1 MQKGLARVIDVVKID
16 LGLSRRGYR
25 RIEIA
30 DGARGGVARVFE
42 RLRRRF
48 IVIFQNG
55 KADDRLPFHFQRALI
70 GYGERETFDGERLRG
85 DVLSDAPVAAR
96 GRAHEFP
103 LLVSEAHREPVEFV
117 FHGIAHLAARLF
129 DAREKGAHLVLGDG
143 FIQAVQPFDMLVA
156 GKRLDGLAPHPSRGR
171 IEQHFA
177 ALLFQLLEFVVQPV
191 VFAVGHGRIVE
202 YVIFVRVAIEK
213 FHEFAHSLHRVHL
226 SR

>member
-1 MQKGLARVIDVVKID
+1 
-16 LGLSRRGYR
+16 
-25 RIEIA
+25 
-30 DGARGGVARVFE
+30 
-42 RLRRRF
+42 
-48 IVIFQNG
+48 
-55 KADDRLPFHFQRALI
+55 
-70 GYGERETFDGERLRG
+70 
-85 DVLSDAPVAAR
+85 
-96 GRAHEFP
+96 
-103 LLVSEAHREPVEFV
+103 
-117 FHGIAHLAARLF
+117 
-129 DAREKGAHLVLGDG
+129 
-143 FIQAVQPFDMLVA
+143 MLEA